1 MARNDR
7 AQWARL
13 DLDGV
18 AVLADLAAGVS
29 LARPLRFQRPQLRCF
44 GAPAA
49 TSAPLRLG
57 ALRARVSEGASCN
70 ASLVCFAPH
79 AHGTHTEGVG
89 HLTAEPLAA
98 WRLIPQRLLVAVLMT
113 VQPERP
119 VQPGHATPEHP
130 TPATDL
136 ILTREALLAAWPA
149 PIAERLVARAAVIRT
164 LPNEPDKFIG
174 APAAMPPYLSAGA
187 ASELVAR
194 SIAHLVLDVPS
205 ADRLEDGGRLTAH
218 RIFFGLPAQA
228 RELAL
233 AQRADCTITELAY
246 VEDGLPDGW
255 YLLSLQAPCIDG
267 DAVASRPVLYP
278 LRLA

>member
-13 DLDGV
+13 DVDGV

-29 LARPLRFQRPQLRCF
+29 LARPLHFEEPQLRCF

-49 TSAPLRLG
+49 TSQPLRLG
-57 ALRARVSEGASCN
+57 HLSARVSEGASCN

-79 AHGTHTEGVG
+79 AHGTHTECVG

-98 WRLIPQRLLVAVLMT
+98 WRIVPQRLLLTVL
-113 VQPERP
+113 VSLRP
-119 VQPGHATPEHP
+119 TPEAADP
-130 TPATDL
+130 L
-136 ILTREALLAAWPA
+136 LTRAALLAAWPH
-149 PIAERLVARAAVIRT
+149 PVAERLSARAAVIRT
-164 LPNEPDKFIG
+164 LPNEPDKFVG
-174 APAAMPPYLSAGA
+174 SPTAMPPYLSAEA

-194 SIAHLVLDVPS
+194 GIAHLVLDVPS
-205 ADRLEDGGRLTAH
+205 ADRLEDGGTLTAH
-218 RIFFGLPAQA
+218 RIFFGLPAHA
-228 RELAL
+228 TAL
-233 AQRADCTITELAY
+233 EQAQRADCTITELAF
-246 VEDGLPDGW
+246 VADCVPDGW

-267 DAVASRPVLYP
+267 DAVPSRPVLYP

>member
-29 LARPLRFQRPQLRCF
+29 LARPLHFEGPQLRCF

-49 TSAPLRLG
+49 TSEPLRL
-57 ALRARVSEGASCN
+57 AARNARVSDGASCN

-79 AHGTHTEGVG
+79 AHGTHTECVS
-89 HLTAEPLAA
+89 HLTAEPLEA
-98 WRLIPQRLLVAVLMT
+98 WRLVPQRLLVTVL
-113 VQPERP
+113 VSLQ
-119 VQPGHATPEHP
+119 P
-130 TPATDL
+130 TPDGQDL
-136 ILTREALLAAWPA
+136 LLTRDTLLAAWPTA
-149 PIAERLVARAAVIRT
+149 IAERLGARAAVIRT
-164 LPNEPDKFIG
+164 LPNEPDKFVG
-174 APAAMPPYLSAGA
+174 APTTMPPYLTAGA

-194 SIAHLVLDVPS
+194 GIAHLVLDVPS

-218 RIFFGLPAQA
+218 RIFFGLPPDVT
-228 RELAL
+228 ELAQ

-246 VEDGLPDGW
+246 APDCVPDGW
-255 YLLSLQAPCIDG
+255 YLLSLQTPCIDG

>member
-18 AVLADLAAGVS
+18 AVLADLAAGIS
-29 LARPLRFQRPQLRCF
+29 LARPLHFEGPQLRCF

-49 TSAPLRLG
+49 TSAPLRLRD
-57 ALRARVSEGASCN
+57 LSARVSEGASCN

-79 AHGTHTEGVG
+79 AHGTHTECVG
-89 HLTAEPLAA
+89 HLSAEPLAA
-98 WRLIPQRLLVAVLMT
+98 WRLVPQRLLVTVL
-113 VQPERP
+113 VSL
-119 VQPGHATPEHP
+119 TPTAE
-130 TPATDL
+130 ATDL
-136 ILTREALLAAWPA
+136 LLTREALRAAWPA
-149 PIAERLVARAAVIRT
+149 PLAERLSARAAVIRT
-164 LPNEPDKFIG
+164 LPNEPDKFVT
-174 APAAMPPYLSAGA
+174 ASTAMPPYLSADA

-194 SIAHLVLDVPS
+194 GVSHLVLDVPS
-205 ADRLEDGGRLTAH
+205 ADRLEDGGKLTAH
-218 RIFFGLPAQA
+218 RIFFGLPEGAT
-228 RELAL
+228 ELAQ

-246 VEDGLPDGW
+246 VADAVPDGW
-255 YLLSLQAPCIDG
+255 YLLSLQTPCIDG